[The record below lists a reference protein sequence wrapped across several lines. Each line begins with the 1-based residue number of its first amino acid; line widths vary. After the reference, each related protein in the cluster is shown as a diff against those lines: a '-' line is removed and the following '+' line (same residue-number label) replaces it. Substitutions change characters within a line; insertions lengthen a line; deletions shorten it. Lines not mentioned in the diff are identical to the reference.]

1 MLIGIDK
8 NRFFNIT
15 TNNTDKL
22 DCTFSTNKQKTDF
35 HNQLFEANWL
45 LSNARF
51 YDSKVQ
57 HSFLLVL

>member
-22 DCTFSTNKQKTDF
+22 DCTFSTNK
-35 HNQLFEANWL
+35 
-45 LSNARF
+45 
-51 YDSKVQ
+51 
-57 HSFLLVL
+57 